1 MTIERG
7 LSVEFDE
14 ARISGME
21 SSSLAR
27 VLARPG
33 GRESWEGALDDART
47 LIEPAAMWDYF
58 PVVEIRHESIL
69 LACGA
74 RLGGGPLAG
83 VVAGAA
89 ELAVAVCTVGQA
101 VSSRIREHQQARK
114 LLRGLLL
121 DELGSW
127 AVDMVRQQVCRRLQD
142 DAEAAGQ
149 RVSTSLSPGES
160 EWPLEDQGVL
170 FALLDAGSIG
180 VSLGPTLLMSPV
192 KSLSFVLGR
201 GSNLT
206 GHEGGSHC
214 DFCVIRERCTYRCQR
229 EASEN
234 RSPQ

>member
-1 MTIERG
+1 MTVDRNLG
-7 LSVEFDE
+7 VAFDE
-14 ARISGME
+14 ARIAGME
-21 SSSLAR
+21 GSSLAR

-33 GRESWEGALDDART
+33 GRESWEGALEDARS
-47 LIEPAAMWDYF
+47 LIEPAAAWDFF
-58 PVVEIRHESIL
+58 PVAEIRHESVR
-69 LACGA
+69 LAVGA
-74 RLGGGPLAG
+74 RLCGGPLAG

-89 ELAVAVCTVGQA
+89 DLAVAVCTVGQA
-101 VSSRIREHQQARK
+101 VSARIREHQQARR

-142 DAEAAGQ
+142 DAEAAGLH
-149 RVSTSLSPGES
+149 VSTSLSPGES
-160 EWPLEDQGVL
+160 EWPLGDQSVL
-170 FALLDAGSIG
+170 FSLLDAGSIG
-180 VSLGPTLLMSPV
+180 VVLTPTLLMSPV

-229 EASEN
+229 EASAN

>member
-1 MTIERG
+1 VTIERS

-14 ARISGME
+14 ARITGME
-21 SSSLAR
+21 GSSLAR

-33 GRESWEGALDDART
+33 GRESWEGARDDARA
-47 LIEPAAMWDYF
+47 LVEPAAAWDF
-58 PVVEIRHESIL
+58 VPVAEIRHEGVV
-69 LACGA
+69 LAGGA
-74 RLGGGPLAG
+74 RLRGGPLAG
-83 VVAGAA
+83 VVAGAT

-101 VSSRIREHQQARK
+101 VSARIREHQQARR

-149 RVSTSLSPGES
+149 HVSTSLSPGES
-160 EWPLEDQGVL
+160 EWPLEEQAVL
-170 FALLDAGSIG
+170 FSLLDAGSIG
-180 VSLGPTLLMSPV
+180 VSLSPTLIMNPV

-214 DFCVIRERCTYRCQR
+214 DFCVIRERCRYRCLR

>member
-1 MTIERG
+1 VTVERS
-7 LSVEFDE
+7 LSVEFSE
-14 ARISGME
+14 ARITGME
-21 SSSLAR
+21 GSSLAR

-47 LIEPAAMWDYF
+47 LIAPAAAWDF
-58 PVVEIRHESIL
+58 VPVAEIRHQSVV
-69 LACGA
+69 LAGGA
-74 RLGGGPLAG
+74 RLRGGPLAD
-83 VVAGAA
+83 VVAGAS
-89 ELAVAVCTVGQA
+89 ELAVAVCTIGQA
-101 VSSRIREHQQARK
+101 VMTRIREHQQERR

-142 DAEAAGQ
+142 EAEAAGR

-160 EWPLEDQGVL
+160 EWPLEDQAVL
-170 FALLDAGSIG
+170 FSLLDAGSIG
-180 VSLGPTLLMSPV
+180 VSLGPTMLMSPL

-214 DFCVIRERCTYRCQR
+214 DFCVIRERCTYRCLR
-229 EASEN
+229 EASEK